1 MVLKDISF
9 NNQGCMLFETP
20 SVNNEEIVPTARL
33 IFKDFVLA
41 QLNAPAKTKE
51 TLRIINLATKL
62 PPF

>member
-9 NNQGCMLFETP
+9 NNQGRMLFETP

-41 QLNAPAKTKE
+41 QLNAPGKTKE